1 MSLVAA
7 LEGHHGTLGLYAA
20 VQRLFC
26 AFGCFALPGSL
37 LLDAPFGR
45 FGTWS
50 NALTVNGD
58 LGWLVMEAFAPL
70 TFLCAL
76 ALPLTTTPLSRHT
89 LLACASPSTIVR
101 AFLAL
106 DRPRQLLATLFLVHY
121 SNRSVI
127 GTLRNPGRAPMHLV
141 IPVLSALFN
150 FANGGTL
157 GAWLSAG
164 GRTAG
169 LGLKAHSPSSRA
181 LFALGVGLWAA
192 GFAGNIFHDE
202 HLYALKRA
210 KQRSLA
216 KGKAK
221 ASSSSSGSGSGSSAA
236 QGDNKPPAHERY
248 SIPTRGLYAL
258 VSHPSYLCEWV
269 EWSGFALAALQLAP
283 APFPSS
289 TSAAAA
295 ARGVLQPLAQWYLQP
310 PVLFVLQEVAA
321 MLPRARSGHAWYKR
335 TFGAEWERKGAR
347 WAVIP
352 GVY

>member
-1 MSLVAA
+1 
-7 LEGHHGTLGLYAA
+7 
-20 VQRLFC
+20 
-26 AFGCFALPGSL
+26 
-37 LLDAPFGR
+37 
-45 FGTWS
+45 
-50 NALTVNGD
+50 
-58 LGWLVMEAFAPL
+58 MEAFAPL
-70 TFLCAL
+70 TFLYAL
-76 ALPLTTTPLSRHT
+76 ALPLSTTPLSRQTH
-89 LLACASPSTIVR
+89 LACASPPVILR

-150 FANGGTL
+150 LANGGTM

-164 GRTAG
+164 ARTAG
-169 LGLKAHSPSSRA
+169 LGLKPSSSSSFLSSPS
-181 LFALGVGLWAA
+181 LFALGVALWAA
-192 GFAGNIFHDE
+192 GLAGNIFHDE

-216 KGKAK
+216 KGKGK
-221 ASSSSSGSGSGSSAA
+221 ASGAGSSASATA
-236 QGDNKPPAHERY
+236 QGDDDKKPPAHERY

-258 VSHPSYLCEWV
+258 VSHPSYLCEWI
-269 EWSGFALAALQLAP
+269 EWAGYALAALQLAP

-289 TSAAAA
+289 TASAA

-321 MLPRARSGHAWYKR
+321 MLPRARSGHEWYKR
-335 TFGAEWERKGAR
+335 TFGSEWERKGAR

>member
-1 MSLVAA
+1 MSLLAA
-7 LEGHHGTLGLYAA
+7 LQGRHGTLGLYAS
-20 VQRLFC
+20 VQRFFF
-26 AFGCFALPGSL
+26 AFGCCAFPGSL

-45 FGTWS
+45 FGTW

-70 TFLCAL
+70 TFLYAL
-76 ALPLTTTPLSRHT
+76 ALPLSTSPLSRQT
-89 LLACASPSTIVR
+89 LLACASPSAILR

-106 DRPRQLLATLFLVHY
+106 DRPRRLLATLFLVHY

-150 FANGGTL
+150 LANGGTL

-169 LGLKAHSPSSRA
+169 LGLKSSPSSGA

-221 ASSSSSGSGSGSSAA
+221 ADASSGAGSSAA
-236 QGDNKPPAHERY
+236 QGDGKKPPAHERY
-248 SIPTRGLYAL
+248 SIPTRGLYKV

-269 EWSGFALAALQLAP
+269 EWIGYALAALQLAP
-283 APFPSS
+283 APFPAS
-289 TSAAAA
+289 TAAAT

-321 MLPRARSGHAWYKR
+321 MLPRARSGHKWYQR
-335 TFGAEWERKGAR
+335 TFGSEWERKGAR

-352 GVY
+352 GIY

>member
-7 LEGHHGTLGLYAA
+7 LKGQHGTVGLYAA
-20 VQRLFC
+20 VQRIFV
-26 AFGCFALPGSL
+26 AFGCCALPGSL

-70 TFLCAL
+70 TFLYAL
-76 ALPLTTTPLSRHT
+76 ALPLTTSPLSRQT
-89 LLACASPSTIVR
+89 LVACASPTAILR

-150 FANGGTL
+150 LANGGTL

-169 LGLKAHSPSSRA
+169 LGLKSHSSSA

-221 ASSSSSGSGSGSSAA
+221 ASSSSAGKGSSASQ
-236 QGDNKPPAHERY
+236 QGDDKPPAHERY
-248 SIPTRGLYAL
+248 SIPTRGLYKL

-289 TSAAAA
+289 TSAAAT

-321 MLPRARSGHAWYKR
+321 MLPRARSGHKWYER
-335 TFGAEWERKGAR
+335 TFGSEWERKGAR